1 MGEGVR
7 SVREG
12 TRGFAAVDALV
23 ALAILASTIALALQA
38 LASARHVA
46 VAAAETQRAQVL
58 LRYLLAPLRVSRA
71 SEAGSRSG
79 FNWRT
84 GTIYLPAD
92 GGAPGLTLCRRWA
105 GATSARS
112 GRRYALA
119 TAGFC
124 RRPRAES

>member
-1 MGEGVR
+1 MS
-7 SVREG
+7 SVGEG

-23 ALAILASTIALALQA
+23 GLTILASTVALALQA
-38 LASARHVA
+38 MQSSRQVA
-46 VAAAETQRAQVL
+46 LAAAESEQAQVL
-58 LRYLLAPLRVSRA
+58 LKYLVAR
-71 SEAGSRSG
+71 EARSGTGAAGRQAG

-84 GTIYLPAD
+84 QTIYLPAD
-92 GGAPGLTLCRRWA
+92 PGAPGLTLCRRWA

-124 RRPRAES
+124 RRPKAES